1 MQGFEELGVQT
12 FVTDG
17 RKFRNQYVSPEHV
30 RSWYGITTPFFK
42 LSAYIFIFNEI
53 LYYLLFLSFIYS
65 VRVHIS
71 IKSYSNNNLHMP
83 GTFLYM
89 QVVNT
94 IRLSRYVDT
103 DTINKG

>member
-1 MQGFEELGVQT
+1 MQSFEELGVQT

-17 RKFRNQYVSPEHV
+17 RTFRNQYVSPEHV

-53 LYYLLFLSFIYS
+53 LYYLLSLSFIYS

-71 IKSYSNNNLHMP
+71 IPGADPGGRTGGRTPKIGKNMIFFGVKS
-83 GTFLYM
+83 
-89 QVVNT
+89 
-94 IRLSRYVDT
+94 
-103 DTINKG
+103 

>member
-1 MQGFEELGVQT
+1 MQSFEELGVQT

-17 RKFRNQYVSPEHV
+17 RTFRNQYVSPEHV

-53 LYYLLFLSFIYS
+53 LYYLLSLSFIYS

-71 IKSYSNNNLHMP
+71 IPGADPGCAPPKIGKNMIFFGVKS
-83 GTFLYM
+83 
-89 QVVNT
+89 
-94 IRLSRYVDT
+94 
-103 DTINKG
+103 